1 MRNSSILSLF
11 VFVVSMVVLAGCK
24 EPPTPEIEAARKAL
38 EEVKAAGVE
47 AWAPEALRSAE
58 QALSQ
63 VEAEAKVQ
71 GDKMGFLRN
80 YEATLALV
88 ENAKA
93 AAAKAKADADA
104 AIEKAKTAAAD
115 SIVAT
120 EKALV
125 DARALLA
132 QAPTGKGTE
141 ADLEMM
147 KGDLDGVEQALTEIK
162 AMFGEQKYLEVP
174 ARAEAAKARAEA
186 VKVSIEQAIAA
197 VAVATN

>member
-1 MRNSSILSLF
+1 
-11 VFVVSMVVLAGCK
+11 
-24 EPPTPEIEAARKAL
+24 
-38 EEVKAAGVE
+38 
-47 AWAPEALRSAE
+47 
-58 QALSQ
+58 
-63 VEAEAKVQ
+63 
-71 GDKMGFLRN
+71 MGFLRN